1 MQVIYQDGVRE
12 VLDIRDQEYDG
23 WWLSC
28 LWIHAP
34 KRARTL
40 CWIHT
45 LYRLQNYPRFARDCC
60 KFTTTCFCFY
70 LTADSNKQL
79 LKNASFLASE
89 PSELSEPSSHPKP
102 SSPLPKAS
110 PALPSVTPLKKTF
123 SAVGEGDGTINNP

>member
-28 LWIHAP
+28 LWIRAP

-40 CWIHT
+40 CWIHA

-70 LTADSNKQL
+70 LTANSNKQL
-79 LKNASFLASE
+79 LKNASHL
-89 PSELSEPSSHPKP
+89 PSEPSS
-102 SSPLPKAS
+102 LPKAS
-110 PALPSVTPLKKTF
+110 SFPKASPVLPSVSPLKKTLT
-123 SAVGEGDGTINNP
+123 ATEEGDGTINNPYIL